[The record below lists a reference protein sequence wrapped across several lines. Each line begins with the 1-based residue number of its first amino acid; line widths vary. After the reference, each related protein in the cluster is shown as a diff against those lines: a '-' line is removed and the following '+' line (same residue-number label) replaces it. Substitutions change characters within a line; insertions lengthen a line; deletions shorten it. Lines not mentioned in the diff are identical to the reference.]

1 MENTQSDLFVHLQEE
16 KNRKINHEFAYVKQL
31 VSHFENLYRIREDLD
46 DYKNNYENIV
56 RSVKK
61 YVFNFNGSDVSK
73 LDDLL
78 KIKTEKW
85 RLRMLLCLEKV
96 VVLGVMDSMIR
107 ECEVAIENEGKLVMD
122 VVIGVYYS
130 ILSFLVE

>member
-1 MENTQSDLFVHLQEE
+1 MFVHLQEE